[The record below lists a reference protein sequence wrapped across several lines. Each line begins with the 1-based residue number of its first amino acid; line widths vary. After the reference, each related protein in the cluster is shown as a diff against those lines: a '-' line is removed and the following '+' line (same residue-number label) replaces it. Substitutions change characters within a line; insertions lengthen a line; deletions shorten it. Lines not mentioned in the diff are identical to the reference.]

1 MQPIPKDRPSQEKHV
16 KEDALLALLGSPW
29 HLLVIRDV
37 LLGHNTRS
45 KILGWSIEHIPDLEL
60 EDSLVMLVDLNIL
73 EVNHG
78 EMLDVDAEFHLTTLG
93 MSLEPLI
100 KDYARVASQYFENS
114 CYPDAWDE

>member
-1 MQPIPKDRPSQEKHV
+1 MQATKDHPSQNKYV
-16 KEDALLALLGSPW
+16 KQDAPLSLLGSPW

-37 LLGHNTRS
+37 LLGRNTRS
-45 KILGWSIEHIPDLEL
+45 KILGCSIEHIPGLQL
-60 EDSLVMLVDLNIL
+60 EDSLVILVDLNII

-100 KDYARVASQYFENS
+100 KEYARVASQYFGDS
-114 CYPDAWDE
+114 YYPDVWDE